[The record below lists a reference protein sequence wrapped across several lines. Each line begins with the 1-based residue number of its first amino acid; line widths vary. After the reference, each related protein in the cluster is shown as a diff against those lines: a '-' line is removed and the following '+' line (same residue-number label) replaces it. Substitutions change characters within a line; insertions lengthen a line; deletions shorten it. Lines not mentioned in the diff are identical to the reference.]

1 MQQRRIPAHVW
12 STFGG
17 SIPELRNGKNA
28 ADSSLT
34 NLSVFIVECFCDCEE
49 V

>member
-1 MQQRRIPAHVW
+1 MVTAAAKRMLGHAWR

-17 SIPELRNGKNA
+17 SIPELKNV
-28 ADSSLT
+28 ADLT
-34 NLSVFIVECFCDCEE
+34 LTVECFCDCGE